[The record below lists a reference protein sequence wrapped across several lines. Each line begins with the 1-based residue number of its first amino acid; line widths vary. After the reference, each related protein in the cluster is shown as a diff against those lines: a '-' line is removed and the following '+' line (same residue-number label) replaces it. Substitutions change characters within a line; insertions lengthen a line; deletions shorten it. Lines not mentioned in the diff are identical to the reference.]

1 MTAPP
6 HAGEVDEI
14 LLALA
19 HAARAAGVGVT
30 HDRAATFLEAA
41 SVVGAGDLEH
51 VRRAGR
57 ATLCAGPEDLLRF
70 EQVYAEWFA
79 GRDDLPRRVDREE
92 QSELVS
98 PLPEDDGAD
107 DGEGEADALHVAAS
121 EVEVLRSRDVAAM
134 GPRDK
139 AALDRMIAGLRP
151 RLPVRR
157 GTRRTTWVRGEIDV
171 RTTLRSMLRQMGEP
185 SRIHHRRRGPRRVG
199 RRGRPWGRPRMPRA
213 RRCAS
218 FR

>member
-19 HAARAAGVGVT
+19 HAARAAGLGVT

-79 GRDDLPRRVDREE
+79 GRDDLRTEHEPF
-92 QSELVS
+92 STS
-98 PLPEDDGAD
+98 P
-107 DGEGEADALHVAAS
+107 V
-121 EVEVLRSRDVAAM
+121 
-134 GPRDK
+134 
-139 AALDRMIAGLRP
+139 
-151 RLPVRR
+151 VRR
-157 GTRRTTWVRGEIDV
+157 RTLGVD
-171 RTTLRSMLRQMGEP
+171 
-185 SRIHHRRRGPRRVG
+185 
-199 RRGRPWGRPRMPRA
+199 
-213 RRCAS
+213 
-218 FR
+218 